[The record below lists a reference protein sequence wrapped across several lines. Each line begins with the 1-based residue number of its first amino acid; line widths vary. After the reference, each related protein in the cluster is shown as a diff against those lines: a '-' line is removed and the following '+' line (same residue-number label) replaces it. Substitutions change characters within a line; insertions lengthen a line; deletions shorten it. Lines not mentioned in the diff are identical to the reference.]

1 MSEITPAKARA
12 RAREYKR
19 QADAYAEQ
27 QMEHAAAKALQLNK
41 LWLGHTDYLERQCQ
55 GQRVLDKLNISPL
68 QWWSPTNEL
77 QDFLGRWENH
87 QEPAVA
93 HYVEQVR
100 KWLQERVAKRTCA
113 GTSIRG
119 IVEAPH
125 R

>member
-19 QADAYAEQ
+19 QADAYAER
-27 QMEHAAAKALQLNK
+27 QMEHAVAKALKLNK
-41 LWLGHTDYLERQCQ
+41 SWLGHADYLERQCQ

-77 QDFLGRWENH
+77 RDFLGRWENH
-87 QEPAVA
+87 PEPAVA
-93 HYVEQVR
+93 LYVEQVR
-100 KWLQERVAKRTCA
+100 KWLQER
-113 GTSIRG
+113 RG
-119 IVEAPH
+119 QENVCGHFYPWY